1 MDKVRDLLSMLPRE
15 RESESMNFLLEQL
28 RRNLETWHNMSSIT
42 DEQYERGLKKL
53 EEIRILP
60 EQ

>member
-1 MDKVRDLLSMLPRE
+1 MDKVRDLLSMLP